1 MAHFLTFPDSVTQSA
16 RRYVVK
22 AIENVG
28 LSVSIDPSEPD
39 FVVIRASFDSLVE
52 EVKSEVPT
60 ANRCTGIGRH
70 ICIGGKRRDR

>member
-1 MAHFLTFPDSVTQSA
+1 MTHFLTFPNSVTQSA

-52 EVKSEVPT
+52 EVKSQPQIPVQPELGV
-60 ANRCTGIGRH
+60 
-70 ICIGGKRRDR
+70 IGGKRRD